1 MEFTYR
7 GRTYNYFPTVEADFR
22 ELDRYIQDQEMP
34 ELFFK
39 VIWEN
44 QPRKWWKLLVV
55 GTWIAYDLI
64 SGAYG

>member
-1 MEFTYR
+1 MRFTYR
-7 GRTYNYFPTVEADFR
+7 GKTFEYFPTVDAEFR

-34 ELFFK
+34 ELFFR

-55 GTWIAYDLI
+55 GTWIAYELI
-64 SGAYG
+64 NFF